1 MLKRIRT
8 ATFRATTLR
17 ATALASGAVLLATAC
32 NASATKTDGGAA
44 SADGKSFVL
53 VTPDPVAQNDFLKL
67 SVQGI
72 KAAAKTHKG
81 TSKTYESA
89 DPSAR
94 TQNITAA
101 VNDKPDVVVMVGYE
115 FADLA
120 AQQATSHP
128 EQQFLLVDTC
138 TLKKFPNVTCATFR
152 EQEAAYLAGA
162 EAGLLTRS
170 GEVGSVDA
178 EDSPSVHRYSDAF
191 EEGAKKTSPK
201 TTASTRYVGGD
212 KPFADS
218 ARAKAQ
224 ASSLISS
231 GADHIMAAAAAGNY
245 GIFEAAKAKG
255 AFAYGVDANQC
266 PAAKGAVVDNV
277 IKKTDVAIE
286 KGIDSILKG
295 DTGHGISYGLKEGGM
310 SLTGLE
316 SGLEKSGCVIA
327 ENPDVILKVKALREQ
342 IVSGKLKIDDPAA

>member
-8 ATFRATTLR
+8 ATFRAATLR

-32 NASATKTDGGAA
+32 NASATKTDGAG
-44 SADGKSFVL
+44 SADGRSFVL

-67 SVQGI
+67 SVKGI

-81 TSKTYESA
+81 SARTYESA

-94 TQNITAA
+94 AQNLTAA
-101 VNDKPDVVVMVGYE
+101 VKDSPDVVVMVGYE
-115 FADLA
+115 FADLVA
-120 AQQATSHP
+120 KQAKSHP
-128 EQQFLLVDTC
+128 DQQFLLVDTC
-138 TLKKFPNVTCATFR
+138 TLAKFPNVTCATFR

-162 EAGLLTRS
+162 EAGLLTKS
-170 GEVGSVDA
+170 NKVGSVDA
-178 EDSPSVHRYSDAF
+178 EDSPTVHRYSDAF
-191 EEGAKKTSPK
+191 EEGAKKTSAQ
-201 TTASTRYVGGD
+201 TTAATRYVGGD
-212 KPFADS
+212 NPYTDS

-224 ASSLISS
+224 ASSLIS
-231 GADHIMAAAAAGNY
+231 GGVDHIMAAAAAGNY

-255 AFAYGVDANQC
+255 VYAYGVDANQC

-286 KGIDSILKG
+286 KGVAAILKG
-295 DTGHGISYGLKEGGM
+295 NTGHTISYGLKENGM

-316 SGLEKSGCVIA
+316 SGIEQSGCVIA
-327 ENPDVILKVKALREQ
+327 EHTDVIEKVKALREQ

>member
-8 ATFRATTLR
+8 ATFRAATLR
-17 ATALASGAVLLATAC
+17 TVALASGAVLLATAC
-32 NASATKTDGGAA
+32 NASATKSDKAA

-53 VTPDPVAQNDFLKL
+53 VTPDPVAQNAFLKL

-72 KAAAKTHKG
+72 KAVAKTHKG

-89 DPSAR
+89 DASAR
-94 TQNITAA
+94 TQNLTAA
-101 VNDKPDVVVMVGYE
+101 VNDAPDVVVMVGYE
-115 FADLA
+115 FADLT

-128 EQQFLLVDTC
+128 DQQFLLVDTC
-138 TLKKFPNVTCATFR
+138 TIKKFPNVTCATFR
-152 EQEAAYLAGA
+152 EQEAAFLAGA
-162 EAGLLTRS
+162 EAGLLTKS
-170 GEVGSVDA
+170 GKVGSVDA
-178 EDSPSVHRYSDAF
+178 EDSPAVHRYSDAF
-191 EEGAKKTSPK
+191 EEGAKKTAAS

-224 ASSLISS
+224 ANSLIS
-231 GADHIMAAAAAGNY
+231 GGVDHVMAAAAGGNY
-245 GIFEAAKAKG
+245 GIFEAVKAKG
-255 AFAYGVDANQC
+255 AYAYGVDANQC
-266 PAAKGAVVDNV
+266 PVAKGAVVDNV

-286 KGIDSILKG
+286 KGVAAILKG
-295 DTGHGISYGLKEGGM
+295 DTGHTISYGLKEDGM

-316 SGLEKSGCVIA
+316 RGIEQSGCVIA
-327 ENPDVILKVKALREQ
+327 EHTDVIEKVKALREQ